1 MGDDTKRSKHKHS
14 HDHDTERHS
23 KRRHKH
29 DDDSRR
35 HKKKRKHGEDK
46 GTKIL
51 DEGPGDEDMWV
62 EKNIDMD
69 GERVRLAISGRSLSE
84 PLTASGNGY
93 SHWRKLEVDFVCDS
107 WVVQLYIPALDTYR
121 KYTKTG

>member
-1 MGDDTKRSKHKHS
+1 M
-14 HDHDTERHS
+14 
-23 KRRHKH
+23 
-29 DDDSRR
+29 
-35 HKKKRKHGEDK
+35 
-46 GTKIL
+46 

-69 GERVRLAISGRSLSE
+69 GERVRSATASRSLSE
-84 PLTASGNGY
+84 PLTASGDGY
-93 SHWRKLEVDFVCDS
+93 SDWGELEVDFVCDS